1 MTRSLFAEFTARPGN
16 EQSVADLVAGLT
28 AQVRAEPG
36 NLVFEPYTLESNL
49 RRWFVYEVYVDDA
62 AFQAHITAPYGAVFN
77 VALNELI
84 EEDGS
89 QLTWLVSAG

>member
-1 MTRSLFAEFTARPGN
+1 MTRSLFAAFTARPGN
-16 EQSVADLVAGLT
+16 EQRVADLVAGLT

-36 NLVFEPYTLESNL
+36 NLAFEPYTLESNP
-49 RRWFVYEVYVDDA
+49 RRWFVYEVYVDEV
-62 AFQAHITAPYGAVFN
+62 AFQAHISAPYGAVFN
-77 VALNELI
+77 AALNPLI

>member
-1 MTRSLFAEFTARPGN
+1 MTRALYAEFTARSGN
-16 EQSVADLVAGLT
+16 ERRVADLVAGLT

-36 NLVFEPYTLESNL
+36 NLVFEPYTLESEP
-49 RRWFVYEVYVDDA
+49 RRWFVYEVYVDEA

-77 VALNELI
+77 AALNELI

-89 QLTWLVSAG
+89 KLTWLISP

>member
-1 MTRSLFAEFTARPGN
+1 VTRALYAEFTARSGN
-16 EQSVADLVAGLT
+16 ERRVADLVAGLT

-36 NLVFEPYTLESNL
+36 NLVFEPYTLESEP
-49 RRWFVYEVYVDDA
+49 RRWFVYEVYVDEA

-77 VALNELI
+77 AALNELI

-89 QLTWLVSAG
+89 QLTWLSPAG

>member
-1 MTRSLFAEFTARPGN
+1 VTRSLFAEFTARPGN
-16 EQSVADLVAGLT
+16 EQRVADLVAALT

-36 NLVFEPYTLESNL
+36 NLAFEPYTLESDP
-49 RRWFVYEVYVDDA
+49 RRWLVYEVYVDEK

-77 VALNELI
+77 TALAPLI

-89 QLTWLVSAG
+89 KLTWLISP

>member
-16 EQSVADLVAGLT
+16 EQRVADLVAGLT

-36 NLVFEPYTLESNL
+36 NLVFEPYTLEADP
-49 RRWFVYEVYVDDA
+49 RRWFVYEVYVDEA
-62 AFQAHITAPYGAVFN
+62 AFQAHIAAPYGAVFN
-77 VALNELI
+77 AALGPLI

-89 QLTWLVSAG
+89 RLTWLISP

>member
-1 MTRSLFAEFTARPGN
+1 LFAESTARAGA
-16 EQSVADLVAGLT
+16 EQRVADLVAGLT

-36 NLVFEPYTLESNL
+36 NLAFEPYTLKADP
-49 RRWFVYEVYVDDA
+49 RRWFVYEAYVDEA
-62 AFQAHITAPYGAVFN
+62 AFQAHITAPYGAEFN
-77 VALNELI
+77 AALAPHI

>member
-36 NLVFEPYTLESNL
+36 NLAFEPYTLESNP

-77 VALNELI
+77 AALGPLI

-89 QLTWLVSAG
+89 RLTWLVSAG

>member
-36 NLVFEPYTLESNL
+36 NLVFEPNTLEVEP
-49 RRWFVYEVYVDDA
+49 RRWFVYEVYVDEA

-77 VALNELI
+77 AALAPLI

-89 QLTWLVSAG
+89 KLTWLISP

>member
-1 MTRSLFAEFTARPGN
+1 MTRSLFAEFTARPGS

-36 NLVFEPYTLESNL
+36 NLAFEPYTLEADS
-49 RRWFVYEVYVDDA
+49 RRWFVYEVYVDEA

-77 VALNELI
+77 AALNPLI